1 MKPTVTLYVRDSDP
15 VVAALILRERAL
27 LRHEGKVYVKPYVR
41 RWPGGILAARRA
53 ERKAADR
60 GGQTKFYPLAY
71 KTRYVYEHAR

>member
-1 MKPTVTLYVRDSDP
+1 VKSTVTLYVRDSDP

-53 ERKAADR
+53 ERKAAR
-60 GGQTKFYPLAY
+60 RKSYPPVY